1 MSNIG
6 DLQKSMAGAQASPYG
21 GGPTVAQLVDFHE
34 RFDKLAQDA
43 AAATATADTLLW
55 TNPYDFTVY
64 IVGGRF
70 TPTGG
75 AIVADNANFATI
87 AIKTNDGIGGATA
100 VGLSITTAITD
111 SGNFTANQ
119 PKAFTLLTS
128 AGAAIPPGGGLWLN
142 IAKSGTG
149 VQLPISLINIRL
161 RRGEFTGN

>member
-21 GGPTVAQLVDFHE
+21 GGPTVAQLVHFHE
-34 RFDKLAQDA
+34 RFDKLAADG
-43 AAATATADTLLW
+43 AAATATADTLIW

-64 IVGGRF
+64 IVGGRW
-70 TPTGG
+70 TTTGAG
-75 AIVADNANFATI
+75 ITADNTNFATI
-87 AIKTNDGIGGATA
+87 ALKSNDGVGGATA
-100 VGLSITTAITD
+100 TGLSITTAITD

-119 PKAFTLLTS
+119 SKAFTLVTA
-128 AGAAIPPGGGLWLN
+128 AGAAIPAGGGLWLN

-149 VQLPISLINIRL
+149 VVVPVSVFNIRF